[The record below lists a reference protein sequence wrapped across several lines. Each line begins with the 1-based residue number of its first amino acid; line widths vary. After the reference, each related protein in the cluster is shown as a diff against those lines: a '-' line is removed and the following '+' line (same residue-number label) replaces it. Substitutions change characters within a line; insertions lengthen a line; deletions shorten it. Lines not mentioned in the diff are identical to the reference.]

1 LESWS
6 RLEMWEELG
15 MGAKAEGRVGGRE
28 AQGKCRQLRRSW
40 GLERAKRAEDRD
52 TGMLGAGV

>member
-1 LESWS
+1 
-6 RLEMWEELG
+6 MWEELG